1 MRIARAPSLAGFA
14 ERLARMDKVGAPLY
28 PLLLRYWT
36 AAWGTSEAAVRG
48 LSAAFSILGMWAFA
62 ATAWQAFRSHAAELV
77 ATALLAVCPLDLLY
91 AMENRM
97 YSLLAFWTIA
107 VWGLLFSFRRGR
119 GLARE
124 LAFGLSLVGLAYTHP
139 LGGLMI
145 LALALGYLIDVH
157 RSALPPSRWLALQAL
172 AFAAILPWA
181 GRYIDHPPDPKQG
194 PELASLLFKWIA
206 YGLGVPVRFLPVL
219 LGLVALGWLVP
230 GPRPARG
237 AECGQRADLG
247 GTPPDGADAL
257 RLGGAAARPDDRS
270 TRGSATQSSG
280 PSAIRCS

>member
-1 MRIARAPSLAGFA
+1 MMLDRGPNLAARRRFGILLAVVLVLGAALRLGAGAAQLLVRRGSRDARRAGTSLAGFA

-145 LALALGYLIDVH
+145 LALALGYLIDVTG
-157 RSALPPSRWLALQAL
+157 RRCRPPAGWPSRRW
-172 AFAAILPWA
+172 PS
-181 GRYIDHPPDPKQG
+181 RR
-194 PELASLLFKWIA
+194 SC
-206 YGLGVPVRFLPVL
+206 
-219 LGLVALGWLVP
+219 P
-230 GPRPARG
+230 GPA
-237 AECGQRADLG
+237 
-247 GTPPDGADAL
+247 GTSTIPPT
-257 RLGGAAARPDDRS
+257 RS
-270 TRGSATQSSG
+270 KGPSWPRSYSSG
-280 PSAIRCS
+280 